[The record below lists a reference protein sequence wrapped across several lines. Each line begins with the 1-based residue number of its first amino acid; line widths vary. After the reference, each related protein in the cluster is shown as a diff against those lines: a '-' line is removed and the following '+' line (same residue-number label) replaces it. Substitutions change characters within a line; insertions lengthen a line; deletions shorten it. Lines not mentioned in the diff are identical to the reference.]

1 MKRGKIF
8 GIELLVLEAV
18 LTVGFSIFIGKSSL
32 LPGGWFIAMI
42 AVLVVIL
49 GLGAFLILWKDKK
62 ARLIVGMCLSLLAS
76 VGIFMTYYYVS
87 PAVKLL
93 QQITDEYD
101 EMAKVS
107 AYVLDTDPAQSL
119 QDAVSY
125 PFGILAVMDRTNSD
139 KALDKMKQE
148 LGQTIVPQEYG
159 SITELADAL
168 TNGQV
173 KVIVVNESLL
183 SVLDDVEGYESFS
196 DTIRE
201 INTQKIV
208 IEPVMEDED
217 TPEVESRVFT
227 VYISGID
234 GWGGIE
240 AVGRSDVNII
250 ATVNMDTKQIL
261 LVSTPRDYFVPLPVS
276 NGVRDKL
283 THAGIYGVDCSE
295 GALEELY
302 GMDIDY
308 YFRVNFS
315 GFEKI
320 IDALGGIDVYSEYDF
335 TVANWHYQV
344 GMNHLDGLSALAFAR
359 ERHAFAGGDLVRGQ
373 NQMRVIEATLKKC
386 MSPAIIS
393 NYTEVLD
400 SVEGS
405 FQTDMPYEVITSFV
419 REQISTGGDW
429 EVQTYGVTGTGNH
442 SGTYSIPNQNLYV
455 MEPDYSTVEQ
465 AKEYM
470 QQIRNGESI
479 EIV

>member
-1 MKRGKIF
+1 
-8 GIELLVLEAV
+8 
-18 LTVGFSIFIGKSSL
+18 
-32 LPGGWFIAMI
+32 
-42 AVLVVIL
+42 
-49 GLGAFLILWKDKK
+49 
-62 ARLIVGMCLSLLAS
+62 
-76 VGIFMTYYYVS
+76 
-87 PAVKLL
+87 
-93 QQITDEYD
+93 
-101 EMAKVS
+101 
-107 AYVLDTDPAQSL
+107 
-119 QDAVSY
+119 
-125 PFGILAVMDRTNSD
+125 
-139 KALDKMKQE
+139 
-148 LGQTIVPQEYG
+148 
-159 SITELADAL
+159 
-168 TNGQV
+168 
-173 KVIVVNESLL
+173 
-183 SVLDDVEGYESFS
+183 
-196 DTIRE
+196 
-201 INTQKIV
+201 
-208 IEPVMEDED
+208 
-217 TPEVESRVFT
+217 
-227 VYISGID
+227 
-234 GWGGIE
+234 
-240 AVGRSDVNII
+240 
-250 ATVNMDTKQIL
+250 
-261 LVSTPRDYFVPLPVS
+261 
-276 NGVRDKL
+276 
-283 THAGIYGVDCSE
+283 
-295 GALEELY
+295 
-302 GMDIDY
+302 MDIDY